1 MNERFAAAL
10 LAAGLTCGGA
20 LLAACGLGRP
30 PSPAVD
36 AGVPPVLDG
45 GSDAGARAT
54 SAASTPLPSAD
65 ELTRLAEET
74 IRGGHASRVHDGH
87 APFEAALDLP
97 EGGCGRVVLVADQPV
112 VALTADATGPR
123 GEPVDAGAHVLA
135 LVPPAGPV
143 CGGVTGITLSV
154 SGSGDV
160 RWTTVTR

>member
-1 MNERFAAAL
+1 VNQQFPAAL

-30 PSPAVD
+30 PSPAAD
-36 AGVPPVLDG
+36 AGAPPVLDG
-45 GSDAGARAT
+45 GSDAGARGT

-97 EGGCGRVVLVADQPV
+97 DGGCGRVAFVAEQPV
-112 VALTADATGPR
+112 VAVTGDATGPR
-123 GEPVDAGAHVLA
+123 GDAVDAGAHVLS

-143 CGGVTGITLSV
+143 CGAVEGVTFRV
-154 SGSGDV
+154 SGSGSV